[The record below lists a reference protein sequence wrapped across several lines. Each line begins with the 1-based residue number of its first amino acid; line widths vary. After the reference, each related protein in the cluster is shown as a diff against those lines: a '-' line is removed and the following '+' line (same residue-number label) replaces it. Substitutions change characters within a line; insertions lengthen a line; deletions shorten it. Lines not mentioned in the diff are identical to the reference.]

1 MARSI
6 TEISNQIIAE
16 KERRSELNRLSSAS
30 AVAVWRLWVYVT
42 AVAIQFH
49 EMVFDLFRKEV
60 EDKIAARQAGTPSW
74 YVARVREFQ
83 TGDQLQVVNGVATY
97 PVLDAAKRIVTR
109 SSYKESDTGNGVVL
123 QIKVAKGGVGSEEPL
138 TREEVYQL
146 ETYLERIKF
155 AGTKIQVVSLNG
167 DKLRVSAEVFFDGL
181 YDVSVVKKNVAD
193 AINNYL
199 VNLDFDGL
207 VYLNRIID
215 VIQGVPGVIDVSIA
229 SAQAIL
235 GMETILITRVYE
247 TASGYMVEDDTPSYS
262 FNDLITYTPQN
273 V

>member
-16 KERRSELNRLSSAS
+16 KERHSELNRLSSAS
-30 AVAVWRLWVYVT
+30 AVAVWRLWVYIT

-49 EMVFDLFRKEV
+49 EVVFDLFRKEV

-83 TGDQLQVVNGVATY
+83 AGDQLQVVNGIATY
-97 PVLDAAKRIVTR
+97 PVEDPAKRIVTR
-109 SSYKESDTGNGVVL
+109 SSYKEAQSGDGLLL
-123 QIKVAKGGVGSEEPL
+123 QIKVAKGGIGAEQPL
-138 TREEVYQL
+138 TDEEVYQL

-167 DKLRVSAEVFFDGL
+167 DRLRLTANVFFDGL
-181 YDVSVVKKNVAD
+181 YDMDVVRTSVNR
-193 AINNYL
+193 AINSYL
-199 VNLDFDGL
+199 VNLDFDGM
-207 VYLNRIID
+207 VYLNKIID
-215 VIQGVPGVIDVSIA
+215 AIQKVPGVIDVSIT
-229 SAQAIL
+229 SARIVIS
-235 GMETILITRVYE
+235 GESTYIDRVYE
-247 TASGYMVEDDTPSYS
+247 TASGYMVEDDTPGST